1 MLSDYLILL
10 SLLFF
15 SAFFSS
21 TEIAY
26 LVSNKIKITLR
37 SRKKNIFASN
47 AYYFIKNPDLFFSAL
62 LISNNIVNIA
72 FASLF
77 TVFLISSFGIDE
89 AEILIITTIIL
100 LFFGKFLPK
109 FVGRELADPI
119 ILLSSLPLRLV
130 LFILYPLV
138 KITSKVSSVLDRM
151 NKKEEEE
158 ILQIFDKEDI
168 QNLIEESSEDG
179 KMNEDQSE
187 IITKV
192 IEIREQ
198 RVYEA
203 ITPRTDIVGVE
214 ITSTIEE
221 VTEKFIE
228 SGYSKL
234 IVYDE
239 NLDNIKGMVLLKDL
253 FNQPKSLSEMVREVV
268 FVPDTKKSLEMLNEF
283 LEQQF
288 TLAVVVDEFGGTAGI
303 ITIEDLIEE
312 LFGEISDEYDEE
324 EKVVRQIDNYT
335 YILSGKVE
343 IDNLNEEFG
352 FTIDEEGDFETVAGY
367 VTAKLGRIP
376 VKGETFKIDNYSVL
390 ILKSDKTKIDLLKLR
405 VEPDQPE

>member
-1 MLSDYLILL
+1 
-10 SLLFF
+10 
-15 SAFFSS
+15 
-21 TEIAY
+21 
-26 LVSNKIKITLR
+26 
-37 SRKKNIFASN
+37 
-47 AYYFIKNPDLFFSAL
+47 
-62 LISNNIVNIA
+62 
-72 FASLF
+72 
-77 TVFLISSFGIDE
+77 
-89 AEILIITTIIL
+89 
-100 LFFGKFLPK
+100 
-109 FVGRELADPI
+109 
-119 ILLSSLPLRLV
+119 
-130 LFILYPLV
+130 
-138 KITSKVSSVLDRM
+138 M

-168 QNLIEESSEDG
+168 QNLIEESSETG

-239 NLDNIKGMVLLKDL
+239 NLDNIKGMILLKDL
-253 FNQPKSLSEMVREVV
+253 FNHPKSLSEMVREVV
-268 FVPDTKKSLEMLNEF
+268 FVPDTKKSHEMLNEF
-283 LEQQF
+283 LDQQF

-324 EKVVRQIDNYT
+324 EKVVRQIDNNT

-352 FTIDEEGDFETVAGY
+352 FAIDEEGDFETIAGY

-405 VEPDQPE
+405 VEPDLPE